1 MPPRVFRLV
10 LGSSGKLRRKVHRTP
25 PFPRLTRSRRP
36 NPGAKGMLQR
46 GPRLTRSSRK
56 RVAEHREAA
65 NGFRLGR
72 LVLKNIP
79 VLGELAVFETHDVGG
94 DP

>member
-1 MPPRVFRLV
+1 M
-10 LGSSGKLRRKVHRTP
+10 
-25 PFPRLTRSRRP
+25 RSDRETI
-36 NPGAKGMLQR
+36 AK
-46 GPRLTRSSRK
+46 
-56 RVAEHREAA
+56 HREAA

-72 LVLKNIP
+72 LVLKNVP